1 MRHDV
6 KPDMCAASYQSRQDN
21 NESEKHELSKNKGPG
36 SSQKVTKGGLVK
48 ELFKLNDD
56 ELSQMG
62 RSIKPNN
69 EEQEVTSPLKPKP
82 NKENEE
88 SGAVLVDLSKRKEGA
103 GKVNIK
109 KSTREVGKA
118 QSASMKTQEILV
130 GTKRRENTEELAT
143 SEGWLQKKSYDG
155 EGKET
160 ILFYD
165 ETVVAARQ
173 HRREQ

>member
-1 MRHDV
+1 
-6 KPDMCAASYQSRQDN
+6 
-21 NESEKHELSKNKGPG
+21 
-36 SSQKVTKGGLVK
+36 
-48 ELFKLNDD
+48 
-56 ELSQMG
+56 MG

-130 GTKRRENTEELAT
+130 GTKGRENTEELAT

>member
-1 MRHDV
+1 MITDKKISCMLIVGERLN
-6 KPDMCAASYQSRQDN
+6 K
-21 NESEKHELSKNKGPG
+21 NESEKLELSKNKGPG

-88 SGAVLVDLSKRKEGA
+88 SGAVLVSPSKGKEGA

-109 KSTREVGKA
+109 KFAREVGKA
-118 QSASMKTQEILV
+118 QSAGMKT
-130 GTKRRENTEELAT
+130 
-143 SEGWLQKKSYDG
+143 
-155 EGKET
+155 
-160 ILFYD
+160 
-165 ETVVAARQ
+165 
-173 HRREQ
+173 